1 MTVKKNVVPETK
13 VSTGSVQDLIN
24 QMRGTTASSENHNIT
39 EASETSNS
47 AAPTEPTKKGVI
59 PKAIVSVDPEI
70 QKMRELLSSGR
81 EAVIDSDG
89 TISEAGDDRQTST
102 TKAKTVP
109 KAIVSIEID
118 NRNVQS
124 IIDEMRGCANDSNK
138 SPDSLDSTSKGRK
151 TEEFPKKKGLVPQG
165 TVSE

>member
-70 QKMRELLSSGR
+70 QKMRDLLSSGR

-109 KAIVSIEID
+109 KAIVSIETD

>member
-109 KAIVSIEID
+109 KAIVSIETD

-124 IIDEMRGCANDSNK
+124 IIDEMRGCANDLNK

-165 TVSE
+165 TVSK

>member
-39 EASETSNS
+39 EASETSS
-47 AAPTEPTKKGVI
+47 SVAPTEPTKKGVI

-109 KAIVSIEID
+109 KAIVSIETD

-138 SPDSLDSTSKGRK
+138 SSDSLDSTSKGRK

>member
-109 KAIVSIEID
+109 KAIVSIETD

-165 TVSE
+165 TVSK

>member
-1 MTVKKNVVPETK
+1 M
-13 VSTGSVQDLIN
+13 
-24 QMRGTTASSENHNIT
+24 
-39 EASETSNS
+39 
-47 AAPTEPTKKGVI
+47 
-59 PKAIVSVDPEI
+59 
-70 QKMRELLSSGR
+70 SSGR

-109 KAIVSIEID
+109 KAIVSIETD

>member
-13 VSTGSVQDLIN
+13 VSTGSVQDLIS

-109 KAIVSIEID
+109 KAIVSIETD

>member
-70 QKMRELLSSGR
+70 QKMWELLSSGR

-109 KAIVSIEID
+109 KAIVSIETD

-138 SPDSLDSTSKGRK
+138 SSDSLDSTSKGRK
-151 TEEFPKKKGLVPQG
+151 TEEFPKKKGLVPQE

>member
-39 EASETSNS
+39 EASETSSS

-109 KAIVSIEID
+109 KAIVSIETD